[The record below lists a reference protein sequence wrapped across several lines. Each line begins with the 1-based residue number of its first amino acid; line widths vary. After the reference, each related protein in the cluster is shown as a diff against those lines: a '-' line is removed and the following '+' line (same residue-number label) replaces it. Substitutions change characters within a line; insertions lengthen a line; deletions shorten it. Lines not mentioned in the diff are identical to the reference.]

1 MGKTCV
7 AAALILANKQKTTS
21 SAADISE
28 LTSRAMSAAKGRSQ
42 SAFRRVDVGGKWYEK
57 VGVASDMERPEPRMQ
72 EVKLSPVP
80 GQVWDNSRGRYVKA
94 GTDYKWT
101 KVHGSSVPN
110 SDYHNWTAP
119 PHVKLGMTVVLTSNT
134 LLGQWQASAN
144 APPTPPDDV

>member
-28 LTSRAMSAAKGRSQ
+28 LTVRAVSAKGRSQ
-42 SAFRRVDVGGKWYEK
+42 SAMRRVDVGGKWYEK

-80 GQVWDNSRGRYVKA
+80 GQVWDSSRGRYVK

-110 SDYHNWTAP
+110 SDYYNWTAP

-134 LLGQWQASAN
+134 LLGQWQAGAD
-144 APPTPPDDV
+144 APHPSR